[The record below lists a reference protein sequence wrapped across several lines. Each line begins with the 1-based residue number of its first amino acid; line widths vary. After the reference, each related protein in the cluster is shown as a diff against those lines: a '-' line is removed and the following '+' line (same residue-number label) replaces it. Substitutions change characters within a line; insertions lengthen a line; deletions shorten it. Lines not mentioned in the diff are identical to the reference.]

1 MLIANYLKINKTI
14 VYFACIIVM
23 YKNRAN
29 YIDISIYNIN
39 ILFILL
45 FFSALNHCLVFLCCP
60 FSMQLFLQVPFFLYV
75 WETVLYFLFF
85 LLSLF
90 SNEEHRILYCLF
102 YLFPLLFLF
111 SGGGR

>member
-29 YIDISIYNIN
+29 YIDLSIYNIN

-45 FFSALNHCLVFLCCP
+45 FFNALNYCLVFLCCP

-75 WETVLYFLFF
+75 WETILYFLFF
-85 LLSLF
+85 FIIFVSQ
-90 SNEEHRILYCLF
+90 
-102 YLFPLLFLF
+102 
-111 SGGGR
+111 